1 MEKAALPKGL
11 EEILERYKNA
21 GKKAYLVG
29 GCVRNG
35 LMGIPVSDYDIATDA
50 LPDETASL
58 FADCKVIPTGIKHG
72 TVTVICNGFKAE
84 ITTFRKEGA
93 YSDFRRPDGVT
104 FTADPKE
111 DAARRD
117 FTVNAM
123 FYSPSEGLL
132 DFYGGKDDIKN
143 GILRTVGSAQ
153 RRFSEDALRI
163 LRAMRFSAQ
172 LGFEVEEETDAAMKS
187 KAHLVGKLAAE
198 RIFSELGLLFA
209 SEKADG
215 INKRYYQVYEH
226 IFAFKSDVPQVD
238 KYPRRFRFPVFT
250 AEYGGSIEGAIACA
264 ESLKA
269 DNGFKK
275 AVKAA
280 ALAIYGEGI
289 ESKAKLARCA
299 MEYGLENAAMMC
311 MISKEKG
318 LLVTEKYG
326 DYLKRLGKGDLPLH
340 IKDLDVKVE
349 SLPLKGKKL
358 GVLLQKLYDYAHNSG
373 INTSAALLKKA
384 AEIIEREE
392 L

>member
-1 MEKAALPKGL
+1 MDRAVLPKEL

-35 LMGIPVSDYDIATDA
+35 IMGIDVSDYDIATDA
-50 LPDETASL
+50 SPDETASL
-58 FADCKVIPTGIKHG
+58 FADFRVIPTGIKHG

-104 FTADPKE
+104 FTDDPKE

-123 FYSPSEGLL
+123 FYNPNEGLL
-132 DFYGGKDDIKN
+132 DFYGGKADIKN
-143 GILRTVGSAQ
+143 GILRTVGSAE

-172 LGFEVEEETDAAMKS
+172 LGFEVEKETEAAMKS
-187 KAHLVGKLAAE
+187 KAHLVEKLAAE
-198 RIFSELGLLFA
+198 RIFSELKLLFA
-209 SEKADG
+209 AEKADG
-215 INKRYYQVYEH
+215 INKRYCKVYEH
-226 IFAFKSDVPQVD
+226 IFAFKSNVPEVD
-238 KYPRRFRFPVFT
+238 KYPRRFRFPIFT
-250 AEYGGSIEGAIACA
+250 AEYGGSIEGAVACA
-264 ESLKA
+264 EALKG

-299 MEYGLENAAMMC
+299 MEHGLENAAMMC

-318 LLVTEKYG
+318 RFVVENHD
-326 DYLKRLGKGDLPLH
+326 DYLKRLEKGDLPLH
-340 IKDLDVKVE
+340 VKDLDVKVE
-349 SLPLKGKKL
+349 LLPLKGRRL
-358 GVLLQKLYDYAHNSG
+358 GVLLQRLYDYAHNSG
-373 INTSAALLKKA
+373 INTNTALLKKA
-384 AEIIEREE
+384 AEMIEREE